1 MQPRYQIIDAIG
13 PFVLDVPKDTTINW
27 SKVPFAQIE
36 HGGRLSAATRAQI
49 LSRFDTY
56 LAKVQP
62 QGYDTLSIDDL
73 AHMIVFEWYSPKL
86 QNLLSDYN
94 LLYCDIVALAQSY
107 GMAVLVNTDYIFWND
122 EIQTHLESSG
132 MTAAE
137 LLDEACELLTRQVPG
152 VAGVILRIGESDGR
166 DIRDTFV
173 SKLAL
178 RTPRAANKLLKHIL
192 PRFEHHTMTLIV
204 RTWTVGVYQIGD
216 LIWNTDT
223 YDDVFGDID
232 SDALVVSMKYG
243 DTDFM
248 RYLELNPLFRHGHHR
263 KIIEL
268 QARRE
273 WEGMGMLPS
282 FVGWQYGEY
291 LKQLRD
297 VKELVGIHVW
307 CQTGGWAKSSWDNVT
322 YLQQSSLW
330 VELNTEVVARM
341 YRDGISVE
349 AATEQFCTA
358 RDLGDSTVFLQ
369 LLRSSD
375 GAITRGLYVAA
386 IARQKLY
393 FRRTR
398 LPTLLWLTWDK
409 VDISPVTL
417 RLLRLLIHNDESVLL
432 DAKQAY
438 SLASSAVRD
447 AQLLNFDA
455 GARRS
460 LEVLQETLRL
470 ALSVK
475 TSLVSQRSNIDAK
488 ALDAAV
494 ERYRR
499 ICPDGYTITQVALP
513 RKYQRFPIGFLARRL
528 LRADSSY
535 RKRDKLLLK
544 TSRVQ
549 RALVR
554 YSMRNS
560 SLKDQS
566 MGIESLFY

>member
-1 MQPRYQIIDAIG
+1 MQSRYQIIDAIG

-36 HGGRLSAATRAQI
+36 HDGRLSAATRAQI

-73 AHMIVFEWYSPKL
+73 AHMVVFDWYSPRL
-86 QNLLSDYN
+86 QALLADYN
-94 LLYCDIVALAQSY
+94 LLYRDIVALARSY

-122 EIQTHLESSG
+122 EIQSHLESSG

-137 LLDEACELLTRQVPG
+137 LLDEACELLTQQVPG
-152 VAGVILRIGESDGR
+152 VTGVILRIGESDGR
-166 DIRDTFV
+166 DISDTFV

-192 PRFEHHTMTLIV
+192 PRFEHHSMNLIV

-223 YDDVFGDID
+223 YDNVFGDID

-248 RYLELNPLFRHGHHR
+248 RYLDLNPLFRHGHHR

-268 QARRE
+268 QTRRE

-282 FVGWQYGEY
+282 FIGWQYGEY
-291 LKQLRD
+291 LAQLRD

-307 CQTGGWAKSSWDNVT
+307 CQTGGWAKSSWGNVT

-341 YRDGISVE
+341 YRDGMSVE
-349 AATEQFCTA
+349 AATEQFCEA
-358 RDLGDSTVFLQ
+358 RNLGDSAVFLQ
-369 LLRSSD
+369 MLRSSD
-375 GAITRGLYVAA
+375 NAITQGLYIAA

-398 LPTLLWLTWDK
+398 LPTLLWLTWDN
-409 VDISPVTL
+409 VDISPMTL
-417 RLLRLLIHNDESVLL
+417 RLLRLLISSDESVLL
-432 DAKQAY
+432 DAKRAY
-438 SLASSAVRD
+438 SLAASAARD
-447 AQLLNFDA
+447 ARLLTLDA
-455 GARRS
+455 SSRRS
-460 LEVLQETLRL
+460 LVLLQETLRL
-470 ALSVK
+470 ALAIK
-475 TSLVSQRSNIDAK
+475 ANLVSSRSSIDTNV
-488 ALDAAV
+488 LDAAV
-494 ERYRR
+494 ARYRHV
-499 ICPDGYTITQVALP
+499 CPDGYSITQVALP
-513 RKYQRFPIGFLARRL
+513 RKYQRLPVGFLARRL
-528 LRADSSY
+528 LRGDSSY